1 MLAEPDL
8 FSSVP
13 NYNHNKGNSLCSQ
26 SAASAN
32 FTNFEVAAVECF
44 ATNSDS
50 DLRGKSLTHLSESE
64 RSELTRQNIQLR
76 RFPQTVATDIPKGHL
91 TPSYFSASSIDPS
104 ERRVRR
110 WYLTVIVLLY
120 VGLITSFCLNVSLLL
135 KSYPEQ
141 SSAEISVSKHQL
153 SLDES
158 ELTKGNYISPK
169 LY

>member
-13 NYNHNKGNSLCSQ
+13 NYNHNQGNLLHSQ
-26 SAASAN
+26 CAGSA
-32 FTNFEVAAVECF
+32 NFEVAAVERF
-44 ATNSDS
+44 AKNRDS
-50 DLRGKSLTHLSESE
+50 DQRSQGLTHLSEI
-64 RSELTRQNIQLR
+64 ELTRQNIQLR
-76 RFPQTVATDIPKGHL
+76 RNPQTVATVIPKGHL
-91 TPSYFSASSIDPS
+91 TTRYSSASSIDQQ

-135 KSYPEQ
+135 MSYPEK
-141 SSAEISVSKHQL
+141 SSSEISVSQHQL
-153 SLDES
+153 SFDEA
-158 ELTKGNYISPK
+158 ELKRGNYISPK